1 MVTGATRVAAVIGDP
16 VRHSLSPAIHNA
28 AFAAL
33 GLDWVFVALE
43 VAAGRGAAA
52 VTAMEVLGLDGLSV
66 TMPHKADVASAV
78 DDLTDEAAAL
88 GAVNCVVRRG
98 DRTVGHSTDG
108 AGFLHGLR
116 ADLAL
121 DPAGLDCV
129 VVGAGGAARAVV
141 AALAGAGAAS
151 VGVLNRTGAAA
162 ERAAGLAGAVG
173 RVAVPASVAD
183 AALVVNAT
191 PLGMDPADP
200 LPVDPELLGAG
211 QAVVDLVYHPATTAL
226 LAAAGERGARTA
238 NGVGMLVGQA
248 AEAFALWTGETAP
261 VEAMRAAVGAG
272 S

>member
-28 AFAAL
+28 AFAAA

-66 TMPHKADVASAV
+66 TMPHKTDVAGAV
-78 DDLTDEAAAL
+78 DELSDAAAVL
-88 GAVNCVVRRG
+88 GSVNCVVRQDR
-98 DRTVGHSTDG
+98 RTVGHSTDG

-116 ADLAL
+116 ADLDL

-151 VGVLNRTGAAA
+151 VGVVNRSESAAHRAAA
-162 ERAAGLAGAVG
+162 LAGAVG
-173 RVAVPASVAD
+173 SVVDGAAVD
-183 AALVVNAT
+183 GAALVVNAT
-191 PLGMDPADP
+191 PLGMGPDDP
-200 LPVDPELLGAG
+200 LPVDPDRLGGG
-211 QAVVDLVYHPATTAL
+211 QVVVDLIYHPAATDL
-226 LAAAGERGARTA
+226 LMAAAARGARTA

-248 AEAFALWTGETAP
+248 AEAFTLWTGEPAP
-261 VEAMRAAVGAG
+261 LDAMRDAVRAAV
-272 S
+272 